1 MEQELN
7 DELLLDATSE
17 LDEESI
23 IELNDE
29 DFFDLEEPD
38 EDEFEE
44 DNFED
49 DNLDDDE
56 ADEVDPEA
64 EARRE
69 EERQIA
75 EIPDLPVPG
84 SMTKDELIA
93 EAYRMRKLVVAQDA
107 REKGMIIELDYLRN
121 ELKCARRQIVEMKYH
136 LEEVQQEYGREREV
150 ASNCAGILRDFL
162 FKWLTPNNRKYVKRV
177 FRFYDDYDQT
187 RVIYA
192 VLKYL
197 LFGEKTG
204 FHREVLKWHFKL
216 ICDKIDED
224 AIVLPSHSLMVK
236 IMQKYGLFEELKNIS
251 IEKLKDYGNSES
263 NGSEEEQTP
272 GEGGC

>member
-1 MEQELN
+1 MEEKKI
-7 DELLLDATSE
+7 DELLQDL
-17 LDEESI
+17 
-23 IELNDE
+23 E
-29 DFFDLEEPD
+29 DYVDLEEP
-38 EDEFEE
+38 EE
-44 DNFED
+44 DNFEED
-49 DNLDDDE
+49 SLDDDE

-75 EIPDLPVPG
+75 EIPDLPIPG
-84 SMTKDELIA
+84 TMKKDELIA

-107 REKGMIIELDYLRN
+107 REKGIIIELDYLRN
-121 ELKCARRQIVEMKYH
+121 ELKSARRQIVEMKYH

-162 FKWLTPNNRKYVKRV
+162 FKWLTPDNQKYVKRV

-224 AIVLPSHSLMVK
+224 AIVLPSHSLMVNLMK
-236 IMQKYGLFEELKNIS
+236 KYGLFEELKNIS

-263 NGSEEEQTP
+263 NGSEEEQAP
-272 GEGGC
+272 GKGGC

>member
-7 DELLLDATSE
+7 DELLLDVTSE

-23 IELNDE
+23 IELDDE
-29 DFFDLEEPD
+29 DFLDLEEPD
-38 EDEFEE
+38 EDESEE
-44 DNFED
+44 

-75 EIPDLPVPG
+75 EIPDLPIPG
-84 SMTKDELIA
+84 TMKKDELIQ

-121 ELKCARRQIVEMKYH
+121 ELKSARRQIVEMKYH

-162 FKWLTPNNRKYVKRV
+162 FKWLTPDNQKYVKRV

-224 AIVLPSHSLMVK
+224 AIVLPSHSLMVNLMK
-236 IMQKYGLFEELKNIS
+236 KYGLFEKIDNKELTK
-251 IEKLKDYGNSES
+251 KDLNDGNSES
-263 NGSEEEQTP
+263 DSSEEKQAS

>member
-1 MEQELN
+1 MEEKKI
-7 DELLLDATSE
+7 DELLLDDATSE
-17 LDEESI
+17 LEEESI
-23 IELNDE
+23 IELDDE
-29 DFFDLEEPD
+29 DFVDLEDPV
-38 EDEFEE
+38 EDDFEE
-44 DNFED
+44 DNLGDVDFE
-49 DNLDDDE
+49 
-56 ADEVDPEA
+56 EVDPEA

-69 EERQIA
+69 EERAIA
-75 EIPDLPVPG
+75 EIPDLPIPG
-84 SMTKDELIA
+84 SMSKEDLIT
-93 EAYRMRKLVVAQDA
+93 EAYRMRKIVVAQDA

-121 ELKCARRQIVEMKYH
+121 ELKGARRQIVEMKYH

-162 FKWLTPNNRKYVKRV
+162 FKWLTPDNQKYVKRV
-177 FRFYDDYDQT
+177 FRFYDDYDQA

-204 FHREVLKWHFKL
+204 FHREVQKWHFKL

-224 AIVLPSHSLMVK
+224 AIVLPSHTLMVK
-236 IMQKYGLFEELKNIS
+236 IMQKYGLIKA
-251 IEKLKDYGNSES
+251 IENYGNSES
-263 NGSEEEQTP
+263 NGSEEEQTS

>member
-1 MEQELN
+1 MEEKKI
-7 DELLLDATSE
+7 DELLQDL
-17 LDEESI
+17 
-23 IELNDE
+23 E
-29 DFFDLEEPD
+29 DYVDLEEP
-38 EDEFEE
+38 EE
-44 DNFED
+44 DNFEE

-56 ADEVDPEA
+56 SDEVDPEA

-121 ELKCARRQIVEMKYH
+121 ELKGARRQIVEMKYH

-162 FKWLTPNNRKYVKRV
+162 FKWLTPNNQKYVKRV

-236 IMQKYGLFEELKNIS
+236 IMQKYGLIKA
-251 IEKLKDYGNSES
+251 IENYGNSES
-263 NGSEEEQTP
+263 NGSEEEQAP